1 MNKTEL
7 DAVIIL
13 SYAFR
18 PLFLLVVIQAL
29 IQIPLW
35 YLIWNNHLAI
45 DWQFNP
51 VYWHGHEMLAG
62 FAGAAIAGF
71 LLTAVANWTGRE
83 PVSGWP
89 LAVLC
94 LVWLLARLGFSL
106 PLTAAL
112 AGIAYWLILLL
123 LMAREV
129 LSSRNRRNYKILL
142 VILIFL
148 LLESGFQWSLLN
160 QSIATR
166 QFLWAQLWLFV
177 LMINL
182 IGGRIIPAF
191 TRNWLRRTSPS
202 ISEQQLPASFAMT
215 DIVATVAL
223 AAFALATL
231 FPVDKLLLF
240 ALGLFTSLMQLW
252 RLSRWQGIQTF
263 NDPLVWM
270 LHLAYGWIPLGILIF
285 SFSQLGRLPV
295 SAGIHALAIGT
306 VASMIVSVASRA
318 ALGHT
323 NRPLVA
329 HPLLVTCIVLLSL
342 AALFRV
348 AAAISSAPIF
358 MTAATLFWTTG
369 FICFAVP
376 YLSILLLPVPEDQTH
391 RQ

>member
-1 MNKTEL
+1 MNNAKL
-7 DAVIIL
+7 DAAIVL

-35 YLIWNNHLAI
+35 YLIWNNHLTL

-71 LLTAVANWTGRE
+71 LLTAVATWTGRE
-83 PVSGWP
+83 PVRGWP
-89 LAVLC
+89 LLLLC

-112 AGIAYWLILLL
+112 AGILYWLVLLV

-129 LSSRNRRNYKILL
+129 LSSGNRRNYKILL
-142 VILIFL
+142 VILIFM

-160 QSIATR
+160 QSDAAR
-166 QFLWAQLWLFV
+166 QFLWAQLWLV
-177 LMINL
+177 ILMINL

-191 TRNWLRRTSPS
+191 TRNWLRRSKPS
-202 ISEQQLPASFAMT
+202 LSEKQLPASFAKT

-223 AAFALATL
+223 AVFALATL
-231 FPVDKLLLF
+231 FPVDALLLF
-240 ALGLFTSLMQLW
+240 AFGLFTSFMQLW
-252 RLSRWQGIQTF
+252 RLSRWQGIRTF

-270 LHLAYGWIPLGILIF
+270 LHLAYGWIPLGVLIF
-285 SFSQLGRLPV
+285 SLGQLGWLPV

-323 NRPLVA
+323 SRPLIA
-329 HPLLVTCIVLLSL
+329 HPLLVGCIVLLSL
-342 AALFRV
+342 AALSRIV
-348 AAAISSAPIF
+348 AAISSLPVF
-358 MTAATLFWTTG
+358 MSAATLFWTAG

-376 YLSILLLPVPEDQTH
+376 YLSILLLPAPEDQAQ
-391 RQ
+391 R

>member
-1 MNKTEL
+1 MMNNLKL
-7 DAVIIL
+7 DASIIL

-35 YLIWNNHLAI
+35 YLIWNNHLTI

-71 LLTAVANWTGRE
+71 LLTAVATWTGRE
-83 PVSGWP
+83 PVNGWP
-89 LAVLC
+89 LLVLC

-112 AGIAYWLILLL
+112 AGIVYWLILLV

-142 VILIFL
+142 VILSFV

-160 QSIATR
+160 QSNTAR
-166 QFLWAQLWLFV
+166 QFLWAQLWLVV

-191 TRNWLRRTSPS
+191 TRNWLRRSKPS
-202 ISEQQLPASFAMT
+202 LSEQQLPAAFARI

-223 AAFALATL
+223 AVFALATL
-231 FPVDKLLLF
+231 FPVDELLLL
-240 ALGLFTSLMQLW
+240 ALGLFTSIMQLW
-252 RLSRWQGIQTF
+252 RLSRWQGIRTF

-270 LHLAYGWIPLGILIF
+270 LHLAYGWIPLGVLIF
-285 SFSQLGRLPV
+285 SLGQLDWLPV

-323 NRPLVA
+323 SRPLIA
-329 HPLLVTCIVLLSL
+329 HPLLVACIVLLSL
-342 AALFRV
+342 AALFRI
-348 AAAISSAPIF
+348 AAAISSAPFF
-358 MTAATLFWTTG
+358 MAAATLFWTTA

-376 YLSILLLPVPEDQTH
+376 YLSILLLPPPEDQAH
-391 RQ
+391 R